1 MRITLNLATQPF
13 ARTRLFWL
21 LSGISGVV
29 LAAAAVWLLTLFF
42 QESEI
47 PPELLVRERQLRS
60 DLNDL
65 SASERRLRA
74 TLEEPANGDVLER
87 SLFLNELLY
96 RKGISW
102 TRTFADLEMI
112 LPPRVQMFQI
122 RPQVTADRKVVLDMQ
137 VGAET
142 PKDFIELLK
151 ALESSQAFGAVD
163 LRGNSPP
170 TENQP
175 LFRYQLMVSYDQQ
188 L

>member
-13 ARTRLFWL
+13 GRARLFWL
-21 LSGISGVV
+21 LSGISAVV
-29 LAAAAVWLLTLFF
+29 LAAAAAWLLTQYF
-42 QESEI
+42 QANEI
-47 PPELLVRERQLRS
+47 PPELLVQERQLRS
-60 DLNDL
+60 DLSDL

-102 TRTFADLEMI
+102 TRTFADLEKI

-122 RPQVTADRKVVLDMQ
+122 RPRVESDHKVLLEMQ

-151 ALESSQAFGAVD
+151 ALESSEAFGAAD

>member
-1 MRITLNLATQPF
+1 MSITLNLATQPF
-13 ARTRLFWL
+13 GRTRLFWL

-29 LAAAAVWLLTLFF
+29 LATTAVWLLTVYF
-42 QESEI
+42 QENEI
-47 PPELLVRERQLRS
+47 PPELLMQERQLRS
-60 DLNDL
+60 ELNTL
-65 SASERRLRA
+65 SASERQLRA

-102 TRTFADLEMI
+102 TRTFADLEKI

-122 RPQVTADRKVVLDMQ
+122 RPQVTADHKVLLEMQ

-151 ALESSQAFGAVD
+151 VLESSELFGAAD
-163 LRGNSPP
+163 LRGNSPL

>member
-1 MRITLNLATQPF
+1 MNITLNLATRPF
-13 ARTRLFWL
+13 GRTRLLWL
-21 LSGISGVV
+21 LSGISGAV
-29 LAAAAVWLLTLFF
+29 LVTAAAWLLTVYF
-42 QESEI
+42 QENEI
-47 PPELLVRERQLRS
+47 SPELLTQERQLRS
-60 DLNDL
+60 ELSTL
-65 SASERRLRA
+65 SAKERRLRA

-102 TRTFADLEMI
+102 TRTFADLERI

-122 RPQVTADRKVVLDMQ
+122 RPQVTADHKVLLEMQ
-137 VGAET
+137 VGAES

-151 ALESSQAFGAVD
+151 VLESSDLFGAAD